1 MNNIDR
7 PWVDSANK
15 GMQVTFVALLV
26 ISLAIAGVNETWW
39 EAILVGVSTSVI
51 GIAAI
56 RLKPQ
61 SRLTQHIVAVGLMLY
76 SALQI
81 HQMHGLV
88 EMHFG
93 VFVLLSFLAYYRNWH
108 VYISAIIVVVVHHV
122 SFFFL
127 QKNGVPVYVLLDGGL
142 AFWLIGVHAL
152 YAILQATMLAKMAN
166 DNRKE
171 SLATASLVSSVETI
185 MQDKKAIDLT
195 IRANEQMGSTS
206 VPAFNNLLD
215 LFNGLITNMRL
226 AAQQIDQNSTSNSQY
241 NTSLRQAKEK
251 SIQEVAHIEVSSQ
264 EMMQSTNAMNNNNEQ
279 VKSASDKAR
288 ANTEDAQQT
297 MAQTHNDVTQ
307 LGEKLEQTS
316 ATIQKLAADC
326 QDISKVLETI
336 QSIADQTNL
345 LALNAAIEAARAGE
359 HGRGFAVVADE
370 VRTLAS
376 RTKSSTEE
384 INEII
389 VNLVSS
395 SKESSSSMTNC
406 VELSQVTSAHTGSV
420 SELISEIQH
429 NIQEVSDSVALMS
442 QSCEQ
447 QACNSDVIHHAAL
460 TLKESN
466 STELDTI
473 SAMNQDAQVLND
485 MSEALN
491 RQLSSFR
498 S

>member
-7 PWVDSANK
+7 PWVNSANK
-15 GMQVTFVALLV
+15 GMQVTFVALLI
-26 ISLAIAGVNETWW
+26 ISLAIAGINQTWW
-39 EAILVGVSTSVI
+39 EAILVGVSTTFI
-51 GIAAI
+51 GITAI

-61 SRLTQHIVAVGLMLY
+61 SRLTQHIVAAGLMLY

-108 VYISAIIVVVVHHV
+108 VYITAIAVVVLHHV

-127 QKNGVPVYVLLDGGL
+127 QKNGLPVYILLEGGL
-142 AFWLIGVHAL
+142 AFWLIAVHAL
-152 YAILQATMLAKMAN
+152 YAILQATMLGKMAN

-171 SLATASLVSSVETI
+171 SFGTASLVSSVEAI
-185 MQDKKAIDLT
+185 MQDKQAIDLT
-195 IRANEQMGSTS
+195 KRADEKMGASS
-206 VPAFNNLLD
+206 VSAFNNLLN
-215 LFNGLITNMRL
+215 LFNKLINDVRS
-226 AAQQIDQNSTSNSQY
+226 AAHQIDHNSTSNSQY
-241 NTSLRQAKEK
+241 NSSLRQAKEQ
-251 SIQEVAHIEVSSQ
+251 SIQEVEHIELSSQ
-264 EMMQSTNAMNNNNEQ
+264 NMMQSTNAMNDNNEQ
-279 VKSASDKAR
+279 VKAASDRAK
-288 ANTEDAQQT
+288 ANTDEAQQT
-297 MAQTHNDVTQ
+297 MVITHRDVTQ
-307 LGEKLEQTS
+307 LGTKLQQTS
-316 ATIQKLAADC
+316 ETIQRLAADC

-395 SKESSSSMTNC
+395 SKDSSSSMTNC

-420 SELISEIQH
+420 SELMSEIQH
-429 NIQEVSDSVALMS
+429 NIQDVSDSVAKMS
-442 QSCEQ
+442 ESCEQ

-466 STELDTI
+466 RKELETI
-473 SAMNQDAQVLND
+473 SSMNKDAQILND

-491 RQLSSFR
+491 RQMSAFR

>member
-1 MNNIDR
+1 MNSIDR
-7 PWVDSANK
+7 PWVNSANK
-15 GMQVTFVALLV
+15 GMQITFIALLL
-26 ISLAIAGVNETWW
+26 ISLSIATVNQTWL
-39 EAILVGVSTSVI
+39 EAIIVGLSTTVI
-51 GIAAI
+51 GISAI

-61 SRLTQHIVAVGLMLY
+61 SRLTQHIVAIGLMLF

-108 VYISAIIVVVVHHV
+108 VYISAIAVVLIHHV

-127 QKNGVPVYVLLDGGL
+127 QKNGVPVYLLLDAGL
-142 AFWLIGVHAL
+142 AFWLVGVHAL
-152 YAILQATMLAKMAN
+152 YAILQATMLGKMAN
-166 DNRKE
+166 GNRKE
-171 SLATASLVSSVETI
+171 SMSTASLVSSVEDI
-185 MQDKKAIDLT
+185 MRDRQAIDLT
-195 IRANEQMGSTS
+195 VRADDKMGANS
-206 VPAFNNLLD
+206 VLAFNNLVN
-215 LFNGLITNMRL
+215 LFDSLIKDMRS
-226 AAQQIDQNSTSNSQY
+226 AAQQIDSNSTSNSQY
-241 NTSLRQAKEK
+241 NNSLRLAKEQ
-251 SIQEVAHIEVSSQ
+251 SIQEVQHIEESSQ
-264 EMMQSTNAMNNNNEQ
+264 NMMQSTNAMNNNNEQ
-279 VKSASDKAR
+279 VKNASDKAR
-288 ANTEDAQQT
+288 SITEDAQHT
-297 MAQTHNDVTQ
+297 MAKTHKDVTQ
-307 LGEKLEQTS
+307 LGDKLRETS

-384 INEII
+384 IHEII

-395 SKESSSSMTNC
+395 SKMSSTSMTNC
-406 VELSQVTSAHTGSV
+406 VELSQITSSHTGSV
-420 SELISEIQH
+420 SELIAEIQL
-429 NIQEVSDSVALMS
+429 NIQDVSASVALMS
-442 QSCEQ
+442 ESCEE

-466 STELDTI
+466 STELETI
-473 SAMNQDAQVLND
+473 SAMNKDAQVLNE

-491 RQLSSFR
+491 RQMSAFR